1 MEYVTEKN
9 LRRLCILFS
18 ILFILGA
25 CAETQLIVHT
35 AKRLSISKGKDPTAQ
50 SKGMYKVGNPYQIKG
65 IWYHPKVDYNY
76 NRTGIASWYG
86 PGFHGKKTAN
96 GEIYDQNALTAAHK
110 TLPMPSL
117 VQVTNLENGRSLRL
131 TINDRGPY
139 AYGRIIDV
147 SRRGAQLLGFHR
159 RGTARVQVQI
169 LGAESRLMAQQAK
182 GEALL
187 SSVGSPI
194 QPDTKLPKADV
205 AKETLAPPKGA
216 NVSNAESLSGDKKLV
231 IQKTTSR
238 ERLRASTVRPDG
250 KVTSIAVKPSKMYI
264 QVGAFTKY
272 QNAYRSAA
280 RLGSLHNIKVTS
292 KIVNGREFFRV
303 RAGPILSLNE
313 ADHLLE
319 SILRVGFGDAR
330 IIVD

>member
-1 MEYVTEKN
+1 MEYVNENYLKHW
-9 LRRLCILFS
+9 CILFS
-18 ILFILGA
+18 FIFILGA

-35 AKRLSISKGKDPTAQ
+35 AKRLSKSSPPVQSKGK
-50 SKGMYKVGNPYQIKG
+50 YKVGNPYQIKG
-65 IWYHPKVDYNY
+65 IWYHPRVDYNY

-96 GEIYDQNALTAAHK
+96 GEIYNQNALTAAHK

-131 TINDRGPY
+131 KINDRGPY

-147 SRRGAQLLGFHR
+147 SRRGAQLLGFHL

-169 LGAESRLMAQQAK
+169 LGVESRLMAQQAT

-187 SSVGSPI
+187 ASVGSPI
-194 QPDTKLPKADV
+194 QPNTKLPKANV
-205 AKETLAPPKGA
+205 AKDILPPPQGA
-216 NVSNAESLSGDKKLV
+216 NVANAKNMSRSRKS
-231 IQKTTSR
+231 IIRRTNSR
-238 ERLRASTVRPDG
+238 ERLRASAVSPDG
-250 KVTSIAVKPSKMYI
+250 KVTRVAVKPSKMYV

-272 QNAYRSAA
+272 QNAYRTAA
-280 RLGSLHNIKVTS
+280 RLGSLNNINVTS
-292 KIVNGREFFRV
+292 KIVNGQEFFRV
-303 RAGPILSLNE
+303 RAGPIMSLNN

-319 SILRVGFGDAR
+319 SILRVGFGEAR
-330 IIVD
+330 IVVD